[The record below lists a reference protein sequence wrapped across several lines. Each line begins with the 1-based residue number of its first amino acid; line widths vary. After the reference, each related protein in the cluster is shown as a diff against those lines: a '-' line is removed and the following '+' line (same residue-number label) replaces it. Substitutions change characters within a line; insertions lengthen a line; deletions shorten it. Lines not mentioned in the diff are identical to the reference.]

1 MQLWSAD
8 DVRQALSP
16 QVLVPAMTDVLS
28 DLARGRAFQPLRWV
42 LDLAPPAL
50 LGLMPAWLPERR
62 VVGAKLL
69 TVFPDNPG
77 AGRPGHQGVVVLFD
91 DQTGSPLAIV
101 DAEAVTALRTAAVSA
116 VATECLARPDACTL
130 ALLGTG
136 TQAETHLVGLM
147 DVRPFTRVRV
157 WSRNREH
164 AAAFQRRMA
173 GRVRVVPEPAASPA
187 DAVAGADVV
196 CTLTGSPTP
205 ILDAADV
212 DAGTHINAVGACRP
226 RHRELGTA
234 LVARGRLYVD
244 HREAAAREAGDYL
257 IPLAEGAIADSHIVA
272 ELGQVL
278 VGERPGR
285 QAPADVTIFKALGLA
300 VEDVAAAAVLYG
312 QRAFKA
318 SPRSEPAGG

>member
-8 DVRQALSP
+8 DVRQTLSP
-16 QVLVPAMTDVLS
+16 QVLVPAMADVLS
-28 DLARGRAFQPLRWV
+28 DLARGRAVQPLRWV

-50 LGLMPAWLPERR
+50 LGLMPAWLPGRQ

-69 TVFPDNPG
+69 TVVPDNPS

-91 DQTGSPLAIV
+91 DHTGSPLAIV

-116 VATECLARPDACTL
+116 VATEALARPDACTL

-136 TQAETHLVGLM
+136 AQAETHLVGLM

-157 WSRNREH
+157 WGRNREH

-173 GRVRVVPEPAASPA
+173 GRVRVAPELAASPA

-196 CTLTGSPTP
+196 CTVTGSPTP

-226 RHRELGTA
+226 QHRELGTA

-257 IPLAEGAIADSHIVA
+257 IPLAEGAIAESHIVA

-285 QAPADVTIFKALGLA
+285 QAPSDVTIFKALGLA

-312 QRAFKA
+312 QRAFTD

>member
-1 MQLWSAD
+1 MEMWSGD
-8 DVRQALSP
+8 EVREALSP
-16 QVLVPAMTDVLS
+16 QALVPAMVDVLS
-28 DLARGRAFQPLRWV
+28 DLARGRAVQPLRWV
-42 LDLAPPAL
+42 WDLAPPTL
-50 LGLMPAWLPERR
+50 LGLMPAWLPGSH

-69 TVFPDNPG
+69 TVFPDNPV

-101 DAEAVTALRTAAVSA
+101 DAEAVTVLRTAAVSA
-116 VATECLARPDACTL
+116 VATQCLARPDASTL

-136 TQAETHLVGLM
+136 AQAESHLVGLM
-147 DVRPFTRVRV
+147 DVRPFTHVRV
-157 WSRNREH
+157 WGRDREH

-173 GRVRVVPEPAASPA
+173 GRVRLVPELAASPA

-212 DAGTHINAVGACRP
+212 KVGTHINAVGACRP
-226 RHRELGTA
+226 QHRELAAT

-244 HREAAAREAGDYL
+244 QREAAEREAGDYL
-257 IPLAEGAIADSHIVA
+257 IPLAEGAIADTHIVA
-272 ELGQVL
+272 ELGDVL

-285 QAPADVTIFKALGLA
+285 QSPADVTIFKALGLA
-300 VEDVAAAAVLYG
+300 VEDVAAAAVLYR
-312 QRAFKA
+312 QRAH
-318 SPRSEPAGG
+318 RAGA